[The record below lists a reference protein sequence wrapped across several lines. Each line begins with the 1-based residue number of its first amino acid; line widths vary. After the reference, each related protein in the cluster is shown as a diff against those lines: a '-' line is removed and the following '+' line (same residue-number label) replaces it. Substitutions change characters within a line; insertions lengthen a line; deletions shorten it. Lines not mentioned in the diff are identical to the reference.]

1 MENATI
7 AFAEAIRSN
16 HQLSSRVDDVFAKL
30 VSIRLDGDEVFEC
43 CIDLLKE
50 KNDLMSKVECF
61 AEEKEEL
68 NATMAEPTKLITD
81 L

>member
-1 MENATI
+1 M
-7 AFAEAIRSN
+7 
-16 HQLSSRVDDVFAKL
+16 
-30 VSIRLDGDEVFEC
+30 FERYK
-43 CIDLLKE
+43 DLLNE
-50 KNDLMSKVECF
+50 NNDLMSKVECF